1 MSKASGTNEVVVFI
15 TAPTDEE
22 AALIAKSL
30 VESKL
35 AACVNIIRGIR
46 SIYSWQGRIED
57 DTEVLM
63 IAKTRQ
69 ELFESLSSRVKE
81 LHSYDVPEVI
91 ALPILEGSED
101 YLTWLRDSTIK

>member
-1 MSKASGTNEVVVFI
+1 MSEGPDNNEVVVFI
-15 TAPTDEE
+15 TAPNGEE
-22 AALIAKSL
+22 ASLIAKAL

-35 AACVNIIRGIR
+35 AACVNIVPAIR
-46 SIYSWQGRIED
+46 SIYLWKGKIED

-63 IAKTRQ
+63 IVKTRE

-91 ALPILEGSED
+91 AIPISKGSED
-101 YLTWLRDSTIK
+101 YLAWLRDSTTQ

>member
-1 MSKASGTNEVVVFI
+1 MSNVSGTNEVVVFI

-35 AACVNIIRGIR
+35 AACVNIIRSIR
-46 SIYSWQGRIED
+46 SIYLWQGKIED

-63 IAKTRQ
+63 IVKTRK
-69 ELFESLSSRVKE
+69 ELFEQLSSRVKE
-81 LHSYDVPEVI
+81 LHSYDVPEII
-91 ALPILEGSED
+91 ALPIITGSED
-101 YLTWLRDSTIK
+101 YLKWLRDSTI

>member
-1 MSKASGTNEVVVFI
+1 MSKTSDINEVVVFI

-35 AACVNIIRGIR
+35 AACVNIIGRIR
-46 SIYSWQGRIED
+46 SIYSWQGKIED

-63 IAKTRQ
+63 IVKTRQ
-69 ELFESLSSRVKE
+69 ELFGPLSSRVKE

-91 ALPILEGSED
+91 ALPIIEGSED
-101 YLTWLRDSTIK
+101 YLTWLRDSTIQ